1 MLEWNHLIFN
11 HKPQFFHNFPRF
23 FRTKQRKAYVVPACL
38 STKKETMYVTFA
50 AQGHIGH
57 IAQENE
63 KDLEVQSFVNVT
75 CLPLFSILMALDNP
89 VIDYFR

>member
-1 MLEWNHLIFN
+1 M
-11 HKPQFFHNFPRF
+11 PREGGKKLVESCL
-23 FRTKQRKAYVVPACL
+23 RSLWMVP
-38 STKKETMYVTFA
+38 KKETMYVTFA